1 MMDAESTFKE
11 ISEYI
16 KNEKNDEASELT
28 RDLAASTDD
37 ISIML
42 KCASLLKVIE
52 DEEGCQDIIDDVL
65 DKVEDDD
72 PRNFDIGLSI
82 RALGRAE
89 DAFGLMKC
97 YRTDDDRIPEVAR
110 TLMLIDESE
119 EALSMM
125 TKRGCKS
132 IDDRILLCD
141 ILCSLGEFAKAQHEA
156 EDIVKE
162 NGASYKPLLNLVTV
176 LMKKGDVKNSIKV
189 AKEHLKED
197 KKNAESLAL
206 QAYVMYISG
215 KIPAAANYANRALQ
229 IDYSNIGALEV
240 MAMCFIEKG
249 KYKEAKLLAGVI
261 NEKDPLD
268 PSVMRILDACR
279 ITSSS

>member
-176 LMKKGDVKNSIKV
+176 LMK
-189 AKEHLKED
+189 
-197 KKNAESLAL
+197 
-206 QAYVMYISG
+206 
-215 KIPAAANYANRALQ
+215 
-229 IDYSNIGALEV
+229 
-240 MAMCFIEKG
+240 
-249 KYKEAKLLAGVI
+249 
-261 NEKDPLD
+261 
-268 PSVMRILDACR
+268 
-279 ITSSS
+279 